1 MCAIHTQIVPT
12 TLEVSDALVTPVGED
27 QGSIP
32 SVLISTSAVKEHTNV
47 PVRRPDVLILLEVIT
62 VFAKQDGGKFPIT
75 SVLIS
80 TNAPREV
87 TAVRPIHAAST
98 HKARIVAIATDV
110 ITNLDTTATMTVV

>member
-1 MCAIHTQIVPT
+1 M
-12 TLEVSDALVTPVGED
+12 
-27 QGSIP
+27 
-32 SVLISTSAVKEHTNV
+32 
-47 PVRRPDVLILLEVIT
+47 
-62 VFAKQDGGKFPIT
+62 FAKQDGGKFPIT

-110 ITNLDTTATMTVV
+110 ITNLDTTATVSLLFQLKTTEFLR